1 MRNHWLTRDP
11 CLQILACALTLW
23 FAQTRRVDWLLAHDD
38 ELGRFWHVQ
47 TRNLWVQQR
56 VQEGDLRLKEE
67 PGDTNVSDA
76 LTKSL
81 DERRMAKLLTM
92 MGYEF
97 REGRTLLAPEA

>member
-1 MRNHWLTRDP
+1 M
-11 CLQILACALTLW
+11 LADFGMCADVLVRTDSSSGL
-23 FAQTRRVDWLLAHDD
+23 AVGSRR

-76 LTKSL
+76 LAKSL